1 MMLPR
6 DIKTPRLVLRD
17 VCDADLGHILPW
29 LNDKA
34 LMRYSSQRFKAH
46 TLDTQRRYLDGFIG
60 APDYYVAAM
69 DGSTLVGT
77 ATLYVDM
84 NERTGHLGLLVGVA
98 GQRYGEEIY
107 RGLIGFAFDTLGLR
121 KVTDGT
127 LAIHR
132 GQRRIL
138 ESIGF
143 SLEVIQVDQC
153 LVDGVPVDVMLYG
166 LRATRWKS

>member
-1 MMLPR
+1 MRLEHP
-6 DIKTPRLVLRD
+6 IKTPRLVLRD
-17 VCDADLGHILPW
+17 VVRHDLETIVPW

-34 LMRYSSQRFKAH
+34 LMRYSSQRFKDH
-46 TLDTQRRYLDGFIG
+46 TPATQQRYLYGFNG
-60 APDYYVAAM
+60 TPDYYVAAI
-69 DGSTLVGT
+69 DLNLVGT
-77 ATLYVDM
+77 ATLYVDT

-107 RGLIGFAFDTLGLR
+107 RGLIGFAFETLGLR

-138 ESIGF
+138 ESLGF
-143 SLEVIQVDQC
+143 SLEGVQVDQC
-153 LVDGVPVDVMLYG
+153 LVDGAPVDVVLYG
-166 LRATRWKS
+166 LPRSRWKP